1 MPKIRAEV
9 LSYSKINDLAL
20 LKVNASTTKHIKPI
34 ENLEQSQIEFNKMIP
49 GEKVHVIGNPLSQY
63 CSYGSGEVSQ
73 IRSNYEWSY
82 DEFYRDLKAEV
93 IQTNAP
99 ILSGNSGIPMFNKG
113 RKFNRNKYFCL

>member
-1 MPKIRAEV
+1 
-9 LSYSKINDLAL
+9 
-20 LKVNASTTKHIKPI
+20 
-34 ENLEQSQIEFNKMIP
+34 MIP

-99 ILSGNSGIPMFNKG
+99 ILSGNSGGPMFNKG
-113 RKFNRNKYFCL
+113 GNLIGINTFVYEDKLTLNFAVSINEVVFLLVTQIELRIFL